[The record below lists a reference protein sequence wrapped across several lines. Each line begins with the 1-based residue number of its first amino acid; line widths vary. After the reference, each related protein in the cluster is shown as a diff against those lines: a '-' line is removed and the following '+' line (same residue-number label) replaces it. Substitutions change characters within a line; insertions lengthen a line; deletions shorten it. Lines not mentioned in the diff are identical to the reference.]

1 MGLMDFIKGELL
13 EVIEWTDDSR
23 DTLSY
28 RFPEEDKAIKNGAQ
42 LIVRESQVVQFLYL
56 GEFGDTFG
64 PGKHTLTTDN
74 IPILTKLKSW
84 KYGFNS
90 PFKADVYYVTTR
102 LFTGNKWGT
111 ANPIMMRD
119 EDLGIVRVRAFG
131 TFDFHI
137 VDPKL
142 FLKEVA
148 GSDQNFRLDEFA
160 DAMRSRI
167 VSVFTD
173 ALATAKIPVFD
184 VASRY
189 TELGEA
195 LMPLINPVI
204 KAKYGIEMASFI
216 LENVSVPP
224 EVEQAVDKRSSRA
237 AVGNLNDY
245 VKFQMAQGMEKGG
258 SAGGLATEMA
268 VGLSIAQQ
276 MIQQQGGILGGKPA
290 AAAAAPELLSPG
302 DVANTLKVSE
312 GDVLAILESG
322 ELAGKKIGSTWGIK
336 RPALDEDLAKG
347 FGQLEI
353 CKFGNIEF
361 PHFQMSLA
369 LEKHP
374 GPACGAQAEWNP
386 GKQKLICPFWGTESP
401 YQVTATGGIE
411 ELDLVRALREM
422 PDDLRGWQTEQRT
435 VQCRS
440 CKAVSVFDPQRVGQR
455 CEFCGSPGIAHYQ
468 AIQCPIQ
475 PQRLPPR

>member
-28 RFPEEDKAIKNGAQ
+28 RFPDEDKAIKNGAQ
-42 LIVRESQVVQFLYL
+42 LIVRESQQVQFVYL

-90 PFKADVYYVTTR
+90 PFKADIYYLNTR

-111 ANPIMMRD
+111 ANPIMLRD

-131 TFDFHI
+131 TYDFHI
-137 VDPKL
+137 VEPKL

-160 DAMRSRI
+160 DTMRSRI

-195 LMPLINPVI
+195 LLPLINPVI
-204 KAKYGIEMASFI
+204 KAKYGLEMPSFI

-224 EVEQAVDKRSSRA
+224 EVEQAVDKRSSMA

-276 MIQQQGGILGGKPA
+276 MIQQQGGVLGATAGKPA
-290 AAAAAPELLSPG
+290 SVSAAAGGVPEMLSPG
-302 DVANTLKVSE
+302 DVANALKVSE

-322 ELAGKKIGSTWGIK
+322 ELAGKKIGSTWRIK
-336 RPALDEDLAKG
+336 RSSLDEYLAK
-347 FGQLEI
+347 
-353 CKFGNIEF
+353 
-361 PHFQMSLA
+361 
-369 LEKHP
+369 
-374 GPACGAQAEWNP
+374 
-386 GKQKLICPFWGTESP
+386 
-401 YQVTATGGIE
+401 
-411 ELDLVRALREM
+411 
-422 PDDLRGWQTEQRT
+422 
-435 VQCRS
+435 
-440 CKAVSVFDPQRVGQR
+440 
-455 CEFCGSPGIAHYQ
+455 
-468 AIQCPIQ
+468 
-475 PQRLPPR
+475 